1 MRIFS
6 DEKLCGA
13 DLVPK
18 NDLKVLMQAA
28 TKSMIFSKSFVLDER
43 SQRNFSDE
51 KPFGFIRLLI

>member
-28 TKSMIFSKSFVLDER
+28 TKSMIFSNSFVLDKI
-43 SQRNFSDE
+43 SQRIFSGE
-51 KPFGFIRLLI
+51 QPFGFIRLLI